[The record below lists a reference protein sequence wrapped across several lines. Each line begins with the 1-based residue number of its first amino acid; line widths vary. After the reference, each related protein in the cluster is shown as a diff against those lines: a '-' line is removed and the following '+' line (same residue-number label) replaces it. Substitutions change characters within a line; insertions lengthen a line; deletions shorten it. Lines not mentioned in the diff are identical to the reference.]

1 MTRLEWPTIA
11 LTLFIHGAWLVLT
24 WHAATLAWWIA
35 CPAGAVLIAW
45 HSSLQHELIHGHPT
59 GSRAVNDALASVP
72 LSLWLP
78 FPIYRDSHL
87 QHHRDAHLT
96 DPLEDPESRYVTPA
110 AWAGFGALRR
120 AALNA
125 QMTLAGRLLIG
136 PFWSIGGFLIAEA
149 AHLARSADSR
159 RIWTEHIAL
168 CLPVLL
174 WLGPVC
180 HVGFAYYM
188 FGMVLPGTSLLLI
201 RSFAEHRAAADPAR
215 RTAVVEGSW
224 LLGPLFLFNN
234 LHAAHHAA
242 PGIPWYR
249 LPRWYHAHRA
259 ALLHA
264 NGGLVYRG
272 YADLARRFLLRRHDS
287 PALPG
292 RG

>member
-11 LTLFIHGAWLVLT
+11 LTAFIYAAWLALT
-24 WHAATLAWWIA
+24 WHAAALPWWIA
-35 CPAGAVLIAW
+35 CPAGAILIAW

-59 GSRAVNDALASVP
+59 RIKAINDALASVP
-72 LSLWLP
+72 LALWLP
-78 FPIYRDSHL
+78 YPIYRDTHL
-87 QHHRDAHLT
+87 LHHRNELLT

-120 AALNA
+120 ALLNA
-125 QMTLAGRLLIG
+125 QMTLAGRMLIG
-136 PFWSIGGFLIAEA
+136 PFWSIGSFLVSEA
-149 AHLARSADSR
+149 ALLRHSAESR
-159 RIWTEHIAL
+159 RIWVGHVAL
-168 CLPVLL
+168 CIPVLI

-180 HVGFAYYM
+180 GIGLGYYV
-188 FGMVLPGTSLLLI
+188 FGMVLPGTAILLI

-215 RTAVVEGSW
+215 RTAVVEGAW

-234 LHAAHHAA
+234 LHAAHHTA

-249 LPRWYHAHRA
+249 LPGWYQAHRA
-259 ALLHA
+259 ALLGA

-272 YADLARRFLLRRHDS
+272 YTDLARRFLFRRHDT
-287 PALPG
+287 PALPR